1 MVRLIKL
8 VLYIFYK
15 YYRTGNYKD
24 IAFTTSIGS
33 FLTMILLSYG
43 VLMGIFKINIPNLI
57 PATFT
62 DQKIQDYVNAGVI
75 FVVCYLFMYLF
86 FKEDDIKSMS
96 YSERTLAIGQFLV
109 VLYIIITFISIVILA
124 FV

>member
-1 MVRLIKL
+1 
-8 VLYIFYK
+8 
-15 YYRTGNYKD
+15 
-24 IAFTTSIGS
+24 
-33 FLTMILLSYG
+33 
-43 VLMGIFKINIPNLI
+43 MGIFKINIPNLI